1 MVGWLETRK
10 LLDFHGFWYFIS
22 PYNFLKFRYL
32 KQIISRKFN
41 IFTLNFFITKPGKVL
56 RYNKGWILLLPWQ
69 VSVFPGSQYC
79 CHKQSIIGLSSA
91 GHQWAVDGSTVPCI
105 WLPAG
110 YHWRC
115 MPRSPVALDVAQ
127 GFVRGKGSGL
137 RAANERQQS
146 ATYVLSY

>member
-10 LLDFHGFWYFIS
+10 LLDFHRFLYFVF
-22 PYNFLKFRYL
+22 PCNFLKFRHL
-32 KQIISRKFN
+32 KQIIKQID
-41 IFTLNFFITKPGKVL
+41 IFKNNLIITKPGKVL
-56 RYNKGWILLLPWQ
+56 WYNKGWILSLPWQ

-91 GHQWAVDGSTVPCI
+91 GHQWAGDDSTVPCS

-115 MPRSPVALDVAQ
+115 MPRSPVALDAAQ

-137 RAANERQQS
+137 RAAKERQQS